1 MAEYKTELNLSSGNG
16 NYVELDFI
24 TQDDNILLSSK
35 TNSLFKGI
43 TLSDALV
50 ELKTAIDK
58 FNEGVTE

>member
-1 MAEYKTELNLSSGNG
+1 MAEYKTELNLSTGNG

-35 TNSLFKGI
+35 TNSLFKGT

-58 FNEGVTE
+58 FNEGVAE